1 MARQPRLFQSGY
13 SYHLTTRCNNREFRL
28 TRLECR
34 EVFLFAIKKAQNKY
48 NFKLYALCIMSNHVH
63 YLLEPAQPE
72 DLPKIMH
79 WLNWY
84 TAMCFNRMLN
94 RTGHFWEKRY
104 HSTGFANSDKRRA
117 LNTLRYI
124 HANPKA
130 AGMQQGFFY
139 DFSNYGTH
147 DRLSD
152 DGITQWHP
160 AFLALG
166 KTLDE
171 CAAAYRKFCK
181 KYKTQAKPEKRNH
194 WGSRL
199 LAGMKV
205 KGKPKKSS
213 PGQMRLPWADWE
225 AENPEIVEVAEK
237 FILANCYNPQIAGN
251 LLAGRVQCQVSKTQ
265 TPHDFVDFTSF
276 TILNKNLKPL

>member
-1 MARQPRLFQSGY
+1 MPSQKRQFLPGY
-13 SYHLTTRCNNREFRL
+13 SYHITCRCNNRDFRL

-34 EVFLFAIKKAQNKY
+34 QVLLYALQKAIEKFG
-48 NFKLYALCIMSNHVH
+48 FKLYGLCIMSNHIH
-63 YLLEPAQPE
+63 YLIEPALPE
-72 DLPKIMH
+72 DVPKIMH

-84 TAMCFNRMLN
+84 AAMCFNRMLN

-104 HSTGFANSDKRRA
+104 HATGFPNTDKRRA

-152 DGITQWHP
+152 DGLTTWHP
-160 AFLALG
+160 AFLSLG

-171 CAAAYRKFCK
+171 CAAKYRGFCK
-181 KYKTQAKPEKRNH
+181 KYRPQSKPERRNT
-194 WGSRL
+194 WGSKL
-199 LAGMKV
+199 LAGL
-205 KGKPKKSS
+205 KPKKKARKSA
-213 PGQMRLPWADWE
+213 PGQMRLPWDEWE
-225 AENPEIVEVAEK
+225 ATNEEIVKVSEK
-237 FILANCYNPQIAGN
+237 FVFANCYDPRFASIVLHKSDRQACSTQSGLDLAEPEPPPVAGIGNPDTA
-251 LLAGRVQCQVSKTQ
+251 
-265 TPHDFVDFTSF
+265 
-276 TILNKNLKPL
+276 

>member
-1 MARQPRLFQSGY
+1 MPRQPRQLQPQY
-13 SYHLTTRCNNREFRL
+13 SYHVTTRCNNREFRL
-28 TRLECR
+28 TRSECR
-34 EVFLFAIKKAQNKY
+34 QVFLYAIKKAQNKY
-48 NFKLYALCIMSNHVH
+48 SFKLYALCIMSNHVH
-63 YLLEPAQPE
+63 YLLEPTLPG

-104 HSTGFANSDKRRA
+104 HSTGFANTDKRRA

-139 DFSNYGTH
+139 DFSNYGIH
-147 DRLSD
+147 DRLSE

-181 KYKTQAKPEKRNH
+181 KYRPKPKPESKNH

-199 LAGMKV
+199 LVGLKV
-205 KGKPKKSS
+205 KGKSKKAS
-213 PGQMRLPWADWE
+213 PGQMSLPWGEWE
-225 AENPEIVEVAEK
+225 AEDPEILAVAEK
-237 FILANCYNPQIAGN
+237 FIFANCYNPQVAGSI
-251 LLAGRVQCQVSKTQ
+251 LAESGQQCQVSET
-265 TPHDFVDFTSF
+265 
-276 TILNKNLKPL
+276 

>member
-1 MARQPRLFQSGY
+1 MPRQPRQFKPGY
-13 SYHLTTRCNNREFRL
+13 SYHITVRCNNREFRL

-34 EVFLFAIKKAQNKY
+34 KVLLYAIKKAQYKY
-48 NFKLYALCIMSNHVH
+48 RFKLYGLCIMSNHIH
-63 YLLEPAQPE
+63 YLLEPEQCD

-104 HSTGFANSDKRRA
+104 HSTGFDNRDKRRA

-124 HANPKA
+124 HANPKS

-139 DFSNYGTH
+139 DFSNYGIH
-147 DRLSD
+147 DRLGD
-152 DGITQWHP
+152 DGLTQWHP
-160 AFLALG
+160 AFLSLG

-171 CAAAYRKFCK
+171 CAAKYRGFCK
-181 KYKTQAKPEKRNH
+181 KYRPQPKPEKRNH

-199 LAGMKV
+199 LAGLSV

-213 PGQMRLPWADWE
+213 PGQMLLPWAQWE
-225 AENPEIVEVAEK
+225 APEGEVHEVADK
-237 FILANCYNPQIAGN
+237 FVLANCFNPQIAS
-251 LLAGRVQCQVSKTQ
+251 LALGLGQCQVSET
-265 TPHDFVDFTSF
+265 
-276 TILNKNLKPL
+276 